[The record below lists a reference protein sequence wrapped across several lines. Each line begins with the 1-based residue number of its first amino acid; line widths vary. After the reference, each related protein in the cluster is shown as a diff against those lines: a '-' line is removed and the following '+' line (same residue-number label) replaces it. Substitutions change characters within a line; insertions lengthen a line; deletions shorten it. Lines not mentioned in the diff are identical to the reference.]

1 MRNEKKNKNLHFVS
15 YVMDLSN
22 CMAPFDFLKSFSNE
36 FKSFNNFLNNYNNNN
51 NNPF

>member
-1 MRNEKKNKNLHFVS
+1 MKKKIKKNLHFVS

-36 FKSFNNFLNNYNNNN
+36 FKSFNNFLNNNNNN
-51 NNPF
+51 KNPF